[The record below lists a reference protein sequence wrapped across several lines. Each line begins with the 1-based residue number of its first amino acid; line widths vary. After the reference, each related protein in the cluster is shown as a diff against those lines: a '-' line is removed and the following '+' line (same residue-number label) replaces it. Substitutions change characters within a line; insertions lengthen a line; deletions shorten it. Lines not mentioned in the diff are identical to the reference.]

1 MVGRVFSLL
10 VVAAAAGAAA
20 ELVANS
26 GADEPPPAAHI
37 PAIPVVEDVA
47 GARCPIPERLRAAFV
62 EASAVT
68 ALPLALLTAVGQVA
82 SPSTA
87 PQSVLGGA
95 RYLRAQFDRFGSSD
109 LALAAYAQGPAVTE
123 AGRTPSGETLT
134 YVADVTAVWRALAGC
149 G

>member
-1 MVGRVFSLL
+1 VVGRIFTLL
-10 VVAAAAGAAA
+10 VLAAAAGVAA
-20 ELVANS
+20 ELLANS
-26 GADEPPPAAHI
+26 GGDESASAAHI
-37 PAIPVVEDVA
+37 PVIPVVESLS
-47 GARCPIPERLRAAFV
+47 GAQCPIPERQRAAFV
-62 EASAVT
+62 EASSET
-68 ALPLALLTAVGQVA
+68 QLPLALLTAVGQVA
-82 SPSTA
+82 SPSPA

-123 AGRTPSGETLT
+123 AGRSPSGETLT